1 MANAQNPN
9 WWYYDCVNLNSALR
23 QAMLKNGG
31 KWIHFRYLWQFASMR
46 IGMFSYKG
54 LPGKLTPQILETAL
68 FFNNFLCFY
77 KCSLTQEVLLGRYV
91 PNGDYDEYWKP
102 TNVNVLALNGKQIG
116 FNVPYEEI
124 IPVRDNKLDLIPFL
138 AVMEYM
144 EKLNEIENAISR
156 MLKVGTLPVAFVGS
170 KKISAQM
177 HEAARQLFNGDAKPF
192 IASDETLP
200 DGVRSF
206 DIKLTLEP
214 LDLYELKFK
223 YYSECMQ
230 MLGIYNVPEKHE
242 RMLVKELADQN
253 DYVDTLYTE
262 ARDERR
268 LFISLANERFGMN
281 IELEETY
288 DSNFQ
293 DVIEET
299 QQETEAKASILA
311 KYQQPVGNGGMKV

>member
-1 MANAQNPN
+1 MADIKNPN
-9 WWYYDCVNLNSALR
+9 WWYYDCLNLNSALR
-23 QAMLKNGG
+23 QNMIKHGG
-31 KWIHFRYLWQFASMR
+31 KWLHFRYLMQFASMR
-46 IGMFSYKG
+46 IGMFSYKN
-54 LPGKLTPQILETAL
+54 LPGKLTSQILETAL
-68 FFNNFLCFY
+68 FFNNFLCFF
-77 KCSLTQEVLLGRYV
+77 KCPLTQEVLLGRFV

-102 TNVNVLALNGKQIG
+102 TKVNILALNGKQIG
-116 FNVPYEEI
+116 FNVPYEDI

-144 EKLNEIENAISR
+144 QKIDEIENAITR
-156 MLKVGTLPVAFVGS
+156 TLKVGTLPVAFVGS

-177 HEAARQLFNGDAKPF
+177 HEAARQLFNGDTKPF

-262 ARDERR
+262 ARDERQH
-268 LFISLANERFGMN
+268 FIDLVNKRYGLN
-281 IELEETY
+281 IELFETY
-288 DSNFQ
+288 DSNYA
-293 DVIEET
+293 DLVDET
-299 QQETEAKASILA
+299 KQEAEAKASVMA
-311 KYQQPVGNGGMKV
+311 KYNQGVGGI

>member
-1 MANAQNPN
+1 MADIKNPN
-9 WWYYDCVNLNSALR
+9 WWYYDCLNLNSALR
-23 QAMLKNGG
+23 QNMVKHGG
-31 KWIHFRYLWQFASMR
+31 KWLHFRYLMQFASMR
-46 IGMFSYKG
+46 IGMFSYKN
-54 LPGKLTPQILETAL
+54 LPGKLTSQILETAL
-68 FFNNFLCFY
+68 FFNNFLCFF
-77 KCSLTQEVLLGRYV
+77 KCPLTQEVLLGRFV

-102 TNVNVLALNGKQIG
+102 TKVNILALNGKQIG
-116 FNVPYEEI
+116 FNVPYEDI

-144 EKLNEIENAISR
+144 QKIDEIENAITR
-156 MLKVGTLPVAFVGS
+156 TLKVGTLPVAFVGS

-177 HEAARQLFNGDAKPF
+177 HEAARQLFNGDTKPF

-262 ARDERR
+262 ARDERQH
-268 LFISLANERFGMN
+268 FIDLVNKRYGLN
-281 IELEETY
+281 IELFETY
-288 DSNFQ
+288 DSNYA
-293 DVIEET
+293 DLVDET
-299 QQETEAKASILA
+299 KQEAEAKASVMA
-311 KYQQPVGNGGMKV
+311 KYNQGVGGI